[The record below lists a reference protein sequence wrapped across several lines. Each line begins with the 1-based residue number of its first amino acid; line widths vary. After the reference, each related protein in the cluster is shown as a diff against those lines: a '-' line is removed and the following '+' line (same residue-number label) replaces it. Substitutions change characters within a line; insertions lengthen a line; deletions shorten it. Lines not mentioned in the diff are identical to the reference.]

1 MWHHS
6 CFRGLKVEKNIG
18 YCFSRS
24 SGSILYSHRLSN
36 LSFHANCSTLCSHWE
51 KIVNIFNSFK
61 NLKTRFHFRVE
72 DQSSWRSY
80 KLTGK
85 ALCFS
90 KPQLIWM
97 RWVKSMFV
105 KVWKFESMK
114 LWKYES
120 RKYERRKWPVKSGD
134 PCPLSLA
141 IFLLC
146 SDLQSWR
153 LQ

>member
-1 MWHHS
+1 MLPLSWVWTNVKGAFTMISDNDRDNIRQLWHHS

-18 YCFSRS
+18 YCFSIS
-24 SGSILYSHRLSN
+24 SGSILYSNRLSN

-97 RWVKSMFV
+97 RWVKRMFV

-114 LWKYES
+114 VES
-120 RKYERRKWPVKSGD
+120 MKDE
-134 PCPLSLA
+134 
-141 IFLLC
+141 
-146 SDLQSWR
+146 SDL
-153 LQ
+153 